1 MGCRSVIQLCPTLC
15 NPVDCSMPGLPVL
28 HYLPK
33 LAQNHVHWIGG
44 AIQPSH
50 PLSSLSPPAFSHSQH
65 QVFSNELALHMRGP
79 EYWHFCI
86 SISSSSEYSGLISF
100 KIDWFDLLAVQET
113 LKSLIQH
120 HSWKHQIL
128 RHTAFFMVQLSH
140 PYITTRKTIALVFLY
155 GPLLAKQCLCFL
167 IHCLGLS

>member
-33 LAQNHVHWIGG
+33 LAQTHVHWIGG
-44 AIQPSH
+44 AFLLLPLVIPSIRSFPTNWLFTWEGQGIGTSASASVLPVNIQDWFP
-50 PLSSLSPPAFSHSQH
+50 
-65 QVFSNELALHMRGP
+65 
-79 EYWHFCI
+79 
-86 SISSSSEYSGLISF
+86 F
-100 KIDWFDLLAVQET
+100 KIHWFDLLAVQET
-113 LKSLIQH
+113 LKSLTQH

-128 RHTAFFMVQLSH
+128 RHAAFFMVQLSH

-155 GPLLAKQCLCFL
+155 GPLSAKQCLCFL